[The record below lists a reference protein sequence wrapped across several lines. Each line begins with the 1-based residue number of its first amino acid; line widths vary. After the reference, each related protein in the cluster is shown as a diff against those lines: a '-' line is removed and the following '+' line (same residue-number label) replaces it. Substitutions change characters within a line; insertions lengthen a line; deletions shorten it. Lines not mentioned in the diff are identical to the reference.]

1 MPQECECGFCKAVF
15 PSRNAMFRHIR
26 GDCPAAD
33 EEGIV
38 QQPQRQRVAF
48 LFGYFHPHHPRRT
61 DDDTDADADHDHD
74 AIASVSPEESG
85 AILWRAF
92 QEALEEQQQHQH
104 RHQHQQKASLKN
116 STTTATASASATS
129 TDVKL
134 LRYTQSTVP
143 RSRPDALG
151 LELDCPASE
160 DVLVVA
166 FLAPPARDR
175 LDQVLVTTRKLLAS
189 TGVTLHAA
197 KVLSSSG
204 SSGSGSS
211 SSSSSGKNLH
221 AEQSCTQ
228 HVFHYLVPLEWLPD
242 AQDVLS
248 WYQENKQNSPQQQQS
263 GNNTTNNNTKKNN
276 IKRTAIFPAT
286 TPAPPSIGLIKQA
299 LRSAESDTVKRKACD
314 GRFKALAHKEKR
326 PWHNYADPQLIRGVQ
341 ASPSNEV
348 VWRALDRAR
357 FCGFVSSRIDSTTS
371 VSHCHQEDKDDKQEN
386 IFIVYEF
393 CGDEFLKQQVR
404 RIMGA
409 AIAMAHEWLPHDY
422 ITATTSKR
430 SIVETPLAP
439 PEYLYRA
446 ASRFHFDEMAV
457 QGRRIFDESTS
468 CSDDNNNV
476 DQEDVQEVALYKFTN
491 DTVRWMQGK
500 LMADSTTCK
509 GSSIRTRRR
518 EMDSSDNGLAPWLT
532 ELRDVV
538 APRIRAQLRQ
548 TQEDNTRHQGA
559 THSHRSEADD
569 DESSIST
576 TTDTATIPEAA
587 PGEYHQV
594 LQLLQKIVETN
605 RWPSTSVARS
615 TVISND
621 PAVNDGTVE
630 PTQQQAGSF
639 TVANRE
645 FCNENDNIPLANS
658 LFPDLVDA
666 VFELEARLAN
676 NNNHNNAEE
685 GGGGGNVVQTVEED
699 ENGLVST
706 TTKTPRERKTTSR
719 PPSSHCAINCNAQFL
734 PHVDSGRGL
743 GQSLSMIV
751 GLGDYHRTGG
761 GGGELMVEG
770 VSHDIRYRPLEFDGW
785 NMRHWTR
792 PFSGQRFS
800 LVWFTPEGNA

>member
-1 MPQECECGFCKAVF
+1 
-15 PSRNAMFRHIR
+15 MFRHIR

-61 DDDTDADADHDHD
+61 DDDDDDDDD
-74 AIASVSPEESG
+74 AITNMSPQESG
-85 AILWRAF
+85 AILWKAF
-92 QEALEEQQQHQH
+92 QEALEEQQQHQ
-104 RHQHQQKASLKN
+104 QKASLKN
-116 STTTATASASATS
+116 STTAAAATTT

-160 DVLVVA
+160 DVLVAA
-166 FLAPPARDR
+166 FLAPPARAR
-175 LDQVLVTTRKLLAS
+175 LDQVLVNTRKLLAS

-204 SSGSGSS
+204 SSGSGSI
-211 SSSSSGKNLH
+211 SSSSSGNNLH

-248 WYQENKQNSPQQQQS
+248 WYQENKQNRPKQQQS
-263 GNNTTNNNTKKNN
+263 GSNNS
-276 IKRTAIFPAT
+276 KRTAMFPAS
-286 TPAPPSIGLIKQA
+286 TPAPPSIGRIKQA
-299 LRSAESDTVKRKACD
+299 LRSAESDIVKRKACD

-326 PWHNYADPQLIRGVQ
+326 PWHNYADPKLVRGVQ

-357 FCGFVSSRIDSTTS
+357 FYGFVSSRIDSTTTT
-371 VSHCHQEDKDDKQEN
+371 SHCHQEDKDDDQED

-446 ASRFHFDEMAV
+446 ASRFHFDEMAL

-468 CSDDNNNV
+468 CSDDNNTIHE
-476 DQEDVQEVALYKFTN
+476 EDEEEVALYKFTN

-500 LMADSTTCK
+500 LMADSTTRT
-509 GSSIRTRRR
+509 GSSSSIRTRRR
-518 EMDSSDNGLAPWLT
+518 EMDSSDNGRTPWLT

-548 TQEDNTRHQGA
+548 SQEDSTRSRHQGA
-559 THSHRSEADD
+559 THSHYSEGDD

-576 TTDTATIPEAA
+576 TTATTPEAA

-594 LQLLQKIVETN
+594 LHLLQKIVETN

-621 PAVNDGTVE
+621 LAVNDSTGE
-630 PTQQQAGSF
+630 PMQQQAGSF
-639 TVANRE
+639 TVANTE
-645 FCNENDNIPLANS
+645 FCNENGNIPLANS
-658 LFPDLVDA
+658 FFPDLVDA
-666 VFELEARLAN
+666 VFELEGRLAKN
-676 NNNHNNAEE
+676 INHNNE
-685 GGGGGNVVQTVEED
+685 GAGGGNVVRTAEED
-699 ENGLVST
+699 ENGLLST
-706 TTKTPRERKTTSR
+706 TTKTPRERKKTRR
-719 PPSSHCAINCNAQFL
+719 PPSSHCAINCDAQFL

-751 GLGDYHRTGG
+751 GLGDYHHTGG